1 MRRTE
6 IDGENPGTDANQ
18 ADVLSR
24 SAARG
29 TSVLQ
34 FPRRADTAAL
44 GGSAAGG
51 DPPSPPAPFEP
62 LGDAVAAVVL
72 RLRGGF
78 PRVKVL
84 APVLR
89 EEEEDRD
96 QR

>member
-1 MRRTE
+1 MHRRDDETD
-6 IDGENPGTDANQ
+6 DGTGLAGLSPVVSGPPGQT
-18 ADVLSR
+18 VIP
-24 SAARG
+24 
-29 TSVLQ
+29 
-34 FPRRADTAAL
+34 FRRAATSASF
-44 GGSAAGG
+44 GSAAGG
-51 DPPSPPAPFEP
+51 DPPSPPPAPFEP

-84 APVLR
+84 APVLG